1 MLGLLQ
7 VDICN
12 KMYPSC
18 LHAHGCRDPLRM
30 CLTKVYHVTHVLPYH
45 SKTAILDLLGGHGW
59 GVHASWVEGEGV
71 DEARLHTGT

>member
-1 MLGLLQ
+1 
-7 VDICN
+7 
-12 KMYPSC
+12 
-18 LHAHGCRDPLRM
+18 M
-30 CLTKVYHVTHVLPYH
+30 CLTKVYHVTRVLPYH